1 MFDLEN
7 LNKDSTPNPKTL
19 NQLIGFQAAQFVIW
33 TAVLIKIHRSDTTQM
48 PFLYYLTG
56 LFLLQSAVFV
66 VVGIVENYVEGYDKT
81 SDRYH
86 RSRLTILIL
95 ASFGDY
101 LYV

>member
-66 VVGIVENYVEGYDKT
+66 VVGIVENYVEGEAGT
-81 SDRYH
+81 DRYH